1 MIALFDIGGTSI
13 KYGVADENREGF
25 FLVGSGETDS
35 NAKKIKGQGIE
46 KKVIQLTEK
55 MAGQYAI
62 SGISISTAGM
72 VDAAKGRI
80 VYANENIPE
89 YTGLDWKT
97 DIQTYLHLPCEVEND
112 VNAAALGEYVYG
124 AGAGSRSM
132 LMMTIGTGI
141 GGAIIQDGRIL
152 RGHTNSAGEIGYMY
166 MDGKAFQDIASTTA
180 LVQTAQKLIGEKEL
194 NGRIIFKRA
203 MEGDKICA
211 AAIEDICRK
220 ISAGIFNCVC
230 LLNPEVVL
238 LGGGIMEQRE
248 HLYPRIRERMDGYL
262 LPFIAARTRLAMAQL
277 GNRAGMLGAFYH
289 FRGCQTEQR
298 QKDG

>member
-1 MIALFDIGGTSI
+1 MKEYICIDIGGTTI
-13 KYGVADENREGF
+13 KYGIINEAERFRYRDERPTEAHLG
-25 FLVGSGETDS
+25 GSH
-35 NAKKIKGQGIE
+35 IM
-46 KKVIQLTEK
+46 KKVIELIRGLMKEC
-55 MAGQYAI
+55 
-62 SGISISTAGM
+62 SSEGICVSTAGM
-72 VDAAKGRI
+72 VDCKTGIITYAAPL
-80 VYANENIPE
+80 IPE
-89 YTGLDWKT
+89 YTGTPVKEILENT
-97 DIQTYLHLPCEVEND
+97 FAVPCEVEND

-220 ISAGIFNCVC
+220 IAAGIFNCVC

-238 LGGGIMEQRE
+238 LGGGIMEQKEYLRPILDKCLRDIMTE
-248 HLYPRIRERMDGYL
+248 ETYKHMHLE
-262 LPFIAARTRLAMAQL
+262 FAALKNQAGLA
-277 GNRAGMLGAFYH
+277 GAYYH
-289 FRGCQTEQR
+289 FLIKNQI
-298 QKDG
+298 

>member
-220 ISAGIFNCVC
+220 IAAGIFNCVC

-238 LGGGIMEQRE
+238 LGGGIMEQKEYLRPILDKCLRDIMTE
-248 HLYPRIRERMDGYL
+248 ETYKHMHLE
-262 LPFIAARTRLAMAQL
+262 FAALKNQAGLA
-277 GNRAGMLGAFYH
+277 GAYYH
-289 FRGCQTEQR
+289 FLIKNQIIVR
-298 QKDG
+298 

>member
-80 VYANENIPE
+80 VYAHENIPE

-152 RGHTNSAGEIGYMY
+152 IEYDAISFFEARNKKIYLNTGIKEYGFYDTMEH
-166 MDGKAFQDIASTTA
+166 
-180 LVQTAQKLIGEKEL
+180 LEKEL
-194 NGRIIFKRA
+194 
-203 MEGDKICA
+203 GDPFIRCHRSFLVNRGKI
-211 AAIEDICRK
+211 EK
-220 ISAGIFNCVC
+220 T
-230 LLNPEVVL
+230 VL
-238 LGGGIMEQRE
+238 AKNMLT
-248 HLYPRIRERMDGYL
+248 LKDGYEI
-262 LPFIAARTRLAMAQL
+262 PVSRTYRTAMRNLA
-277 GNRAGMLGAFYH
+277 
-289 FRGCQTEQR
+289 
-298 QKDG
+298 